1 VATARKITTI
11 YYKMVTEKTEFDPE
25 QITKHTEKYLKEK
38 LKQLEKMKERTK
50 SLLLDYHNSDNLVI

>member
-1 VATARKITTI
+1 
-11 YYKMVTEKTEFDPE
+11 MVTEKTEFDPE

-50 SLLLDYHNSDNLVI
+50 SLLLDYHNTDNLVIWQD